1 MDGAWLRQ
9 RIIDAND
16 GIIATAGI
24 IEGLA
29 GAGAT
34 GLTMLIGAVVAMI
47 AGGAALGGAA
57 YTEAAS
63 EREAELELIQEERRH
78 IALSPE
84 EALEELTGI
93 YVDRGLSPDLAA
105 RVAAELSSHDPVTA
119 HLQIEHGLIAPG
131 RTRPLQVAL
140 SAAAAFALGAGIP
153 MMAIVLAPGTLRIPA
168 TIVVVVIALFVT
180 SSISARFGGG
190 DLRRVAARSVT
201 IGLSTMLLTL
211 GIGRLFQP

>member
-63 EREAELELIQEERRH
+63 EREAELELIEEERRQ
-78 IALSPE
+78 IALSPQE
-84 EALEELTGI
+84 ELEELTRI
-93 YVDRGLSPDLAA
+93 YVDRGVSPDLAA
-105 RVAAELSSHDPVTA
+105 RVAAELSSRDPVKA
-119 HLQIEHGLIAPG
+119 HLQDEHGLVTPG
-131 RTRPLQVAL
+131 KTRPLRVAVA
-140 SAAAAFALGAGIP
+140 AAAAFALGAGIP
-153 MMAIVLAPGTLRIPA
+153 MMAILLAPGRMRIPA
-168 TIVVVVIALFVT
+168 TLVVVVVALCVT
-180 SSISARFGGG
+180 SWITARAGGG
-190 DLRRVAARSVT
+190 DVRRVAARSVT